1 MKQYNLY
8 MKKVLAILLLSLPL
22 LGAAQ
27 KYRICIQTTKGK
39 IKLELYD
46 GTPKHRDNFVK
57 LAKKHFYD
65 GVLFHRV
72 IPQFMVQAGD
82 PDSKHAKK
90 GDSLGDGD
98 LKYRI
103 PAEIMPKKYYH
114 KRGALGA
121 AREDNP
127 GKESSAAQFYIVTG
141 KKQTDSTLAKSER
154 RSKYTIPDE
163 HKETYKRI
171 GGAPHLDNGYTV
183 FGEVLSGMPI
193 ADSIASVKRDK
204 KDRPLDDIRIIKL
217 RAKRKFLFWWW

>member
-1 MKQYNLY
+1 
-8 MKKVLAILLLSLPL
+8 MKKVVVFLLLSLPL
-22 LGAAQ
+22 LGSAQ

-39 IKLELYD
+39 IKLQLYD

-57 LAKKHFYD
+57 LAKEHFYD

-72 IPQFMVQAGD
+72 IPQFMVQSGD
-82 PDSKHAKK
+82 PDSKKAKK

-103 PAEIMPKKYYH
+103 PAEIMPDKYYH

-121 AREDNP
+121 ARDDNP
-127 GKESSAAQFYIVTG
+127 GKESSAVQFYIVTG
-141 KKQTDSTLAKSER
+141 KKQTDSTLAKAEK
-154 RSKYTIPDE
+154 RSQYTIPNE
-163 HKETYKRI
+163 HKEVYKRI

-183 FGEVLSGMPI
+183 FGEVLSGMSV
-193 ADSIASVKRDK
+193 ADSIAAVKRDK

>member
-1 MKQYNLY
+1 MKYKLLFLST
-8 MKKVLAILLLSLPL
+8 VLLVSILSQ
-22 LGAAQ
+22 GQ
-27 KYRICIQTTKGK
+27 TYRICIQTTKGK

-46 GTPKHRDNFVK
+46 GTPRHRDNFVK
-57 LAKKHFYD
+57 LAKSHFYD

-82 PDSKHAKK
+82 PDSKNAKK

-103 PAEIMPKKYYH
+103 PAEIMPDKYYH

-127 GKESSAAQFYIVTG
+127 GKESSAVQFYIVTG
-141 KKQTDSTLAKSER
+141 KIQTDSSLTKSEK
-154 RSKYTIPDE
+154 RSKYTIPSE
-163 HKETYKRI
+163 HKEVYKKI

-183 FGEVLSGMPI
+183 FGEVLSGI
-193 ADSIASVKRDK
+193 SVADSIAAVKRDARN
-204 KDRPLDDIRIIKL
+204 RPYDDIRIVKL
-217 RAKRKFLFWWW
+217 RVKRKFLFWWW